1 MESDDSAFDSNPLMP
16 TPMYHFPYPIAGYAP
31 FQLAT
36 PGYPPAQGEN
46 AFSSALPPPQLTNAT
61 PIYAAP
67 HGASA
72 SYQPL
77 VAPTPLYVYQ
87 PQQGVDDGSGM
98 PAILIPG
105 AVDTQHPPVKTSDV
119 STVPPVLVPGKVDE
133 EHDGTNRKPSS
144 TRTITL
150 RTAQLQPTGS
160 VIPGAFS

>member
-1 MESDDSAFDSNPLMP
+1 MEV
-16 TPMYHFPYPIAGYAP
+16 TMYPFPFSSHPIAGYAP
-31 FQLAT
+31 FQL
-36 PGYPPAQGEN
+36 GYPPAQGEN

-61 PIYAAP
+61 PIYTAP

-87 PQQGVDDGSGM
+87 QGVEDGSGM

-105 AVDTQHPPVKTSDV
+105 AVDTQHPPVKTSDI